1 MNLNVSDVTASDV
14 TSLKDDQLLAAASSV
29 NSILS
34 DVHTDGSGSVNTTL
48 NSKHS
53 GGKVVSPRPHTV
65 TSLAE
70 VVSASAQQD
79 NMQVSLLSQ
88 SVLSLL
94 FSKRMTLLFLKAIRK
109 FQPSERKRAFCHF

>member
-1 MNLNVSDVTASDV
+1 MNLKCYVSDVTASDV

-88 SVLSLL
+88 SNLL
-94 FSKRMTLLFLKAIRK
+94 
-109 FQPSERKRAFCHF
+109 PSEFYNSSTYLARFSVKERHYLY